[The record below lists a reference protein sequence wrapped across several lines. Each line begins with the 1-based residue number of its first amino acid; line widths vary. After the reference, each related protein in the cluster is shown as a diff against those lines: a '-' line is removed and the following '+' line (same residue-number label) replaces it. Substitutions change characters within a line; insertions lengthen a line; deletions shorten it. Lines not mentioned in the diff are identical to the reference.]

1 MKIKSCRQQLFTQ
14 YLNECRKESKGLQ
27 EKCHARLK
35 EIEQGR
41 FDAMKRKEKELAEK
55 KKAFR
60 KAWYN

>member
-1 MKIKSCRQQLFTQ
+1 VSNHSC
-14 YLNECRKESKGLQ
+14 KGLR

-55 KKAFR
+55 KKEGFTNDISLQ
-60 KAWYN
+60 KNC